1 MPNNDTQREK
11 AKKTN
16 LSKATIGE
24 MNESEQTRDEQAL
37 RSLVYGCIQLSV
49 GKLGVEFTL
58 VRVNCVAYLVN
69 AREANLSEIGFSDFI
84 IIFENYFL
92 IDVFYFIF
100 VPSKY
105 LHTFE
110 IIFIKTVSLKL
121 ILP

>member
-11 AKKTN
+11 AKKPN

-58 VRVNCVAYLVN
+58 VQVNCVAYLVN

-84 IIFENYFL
+84 IIFEN
-92 IDVFYFIF
+92 
-100 VPSKY
+100 
-105 LHTFE
+105 
-110 IIFIKTVSLKL
+110 
-121 ILP
+121 